1 MKSLMNA
8 ECEMPGLFTF
18 LLAGAL
24 TFFGDLLSCMAV
36 TREG

>member
-8 ECEMPGLFTF
+8 ESEMPGLFTF

-24 TFFGDLLSCMAV
+24 PFCGDLM
-36 TREG
+36 